1 MGAGKQ
7 AAMEFKRVT
16 IQHCP
21 GSENTEPG
29 QFTFKGKNIISC
41 SLYLTE
47 LRFLRYTILTMF
59 IEYL

>member
-1 MGAGKQ
+1 MGAGKHTT
-7 AAMEFKRVT
+7 AKLEWMVIR
-16 IQHCP
+16 HSP

-29 QFTFKGKNIISC
+29 LFTFKGKNIISC

-47 LRFLRYTILTMF
+47 LRFLRYTILTTF